1 MNYDYKLRCN
11 TTKSTVSTGL
21 LSYPALVDLLVDYG
35 FTEENELQNINL
47 ISDCD
52 ILIIVKGKYEVK
64 IIERRSY

>member
-1 MNYDYKLRCN
+1 MNYDYKLRDN
-11 TTKSTVSTGL
+11 VTKSTVSTGL
-21 LSYPALVDLLVDYG
+21 LPYPALVDLLVDYG

-64 IIERRSY
+64 VIERRSY